1 MRNLRIDF
9 FVASKA
15 LWFLAA
21 PVTLLILG
29 AFVGALFLPGRAGFA
44 RALALACS
52 GALLFASLAPVGAL
66 LLEPLEDRF
75 PEPAADMA
83 APYGV
88 IVLGGAIDDEA
99 SAARGQTIFDDG
111 AARLTEAA
119 ILARRFPEARLI
131 YTGGSSSLWNT
142 RSSEAREAR
151 KLLVALGVAAD
162 RVEIEERSRNTDENA
177 RFTAALVHPHA
188 DQTWLLVTS
197 AYHMPRA
204 VGLFRKA
211 GFTVVADP
219 VDYRTLSGW
228 RDWRLH
234 ADPVRS
240 LALLDLA
247 IHEWTGLAA
256 YRASGRIDQWFPG
269 P

>member
-1 MRNLRIDF
+1 MF

-256 YRASGRIDQWFPG
+256 YRASGRIDQWVPG

>member
-1 MRNLRIDF
+1 MF

-188 DQTWLLVTS
+188 ARGGALPQGGFHRRRRSRRLSHAQRL
-197 AYHMPRA
+197 ARLEAPCRPGAQPRPA
-204 VGLFRKA
+204 RSRHSRM
-211 GFTVVADP
+211 DRP
-219 VDYRTLSGW
+219 CRLSGE
-228 RDWRLH
+228 R
-234 ADPVRS
+234 ADRPMVPGAVR
-240 LALLDLA
+240 
-247 IHEWTGLAA
+247 AA
-256 YRASGRIDQWFPG
+256 HSTFGAPRR
-269 P
+269 